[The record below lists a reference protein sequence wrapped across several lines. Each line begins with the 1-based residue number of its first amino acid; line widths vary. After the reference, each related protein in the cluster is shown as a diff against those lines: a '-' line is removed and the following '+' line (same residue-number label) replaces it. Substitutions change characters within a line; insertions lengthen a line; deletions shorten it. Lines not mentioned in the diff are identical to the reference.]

1 MDYFFVKL
9 SMKKKFLSMNKSK
22 NKIFDLILFRK
33 VMRFSRPYK
42 FIYYLLIFSAISLS
56 IFSTISPYLL
66 KLVIDDYIVPKNYD
80 GFRFIIFLMFL
91 ILVFEVIFQFIFIYY
106 ANWFGQKIIKD
117 IRVVLFK
124 KILNFKMSYFDNT
137 PVGRL
142 VTRSVSDIEVIASIF
157 SQGLFMIVADFL
169 KMGFVVIIMLVLN
182 WQLSLIVFSI
192 LPIIIYATKI
202 FQKSMKR
209 AFEDVRTQ
217 VANLNSFVQERIN
230 GIKIVK
236 LFSRENIDY
245 KIFNEIN
252 NKHKK
257 AWLKTVWYN
266 SIFFPVAE
274 ISTSVTIGLLVW
286 YGGLQASLSGAI
298 SIGTIFLFIRM
309 SQMLFQPL
317 RQIADKFNTLQMG
330 MVAANRVFNII
341 EKENKNIK
349 NGKTEKLNIKGSIE
363 IKNLFFS
370 YTEKEEVLKG
380 INFSAKPGEKVAIV
394 GSTGAGK
401 STIINLISRFYEFK
415 NGDILIDDISIK
427 KFKLQSLRR
436 NIALVLQDVFL
447 FADTIHNNISL
458 FDPSIS
464 RKQIIKAAKDI
475 GVHDFINSLP
485 NNYDYNVKERG
496 VMLSSGQRQLIAFLR
511 AYVTNPSILI
521 LDEATSSIDANS
533 EELIQR
539 ATSKISEGKTSI
551 IIAHRLSTIRNADK
565 IIVLDKG
572 NIIEVGDH
580 SSLIANKSGFYY
592 NLFTTQYAENKRI
605 KEISL
610 S

>member
-9 SMKKKFLSMNKSK
+9 SMKNKFLSMNKPK
-22 NKIFDLILFRK
+22 NKIFDLMLFRK
-33 VMRFSRPYK
+33 LMRFSKPYK

-209 AFEDVRTQ
+209 AFEDVRSQ

-349 NGKTEKLNIKGSIE
+349 NGKIEKLNIKGSIE

-380 INFSAKPGEKVAIV
+380 INFLAKPGEKVAIV

-539 ATSKISEGKTSI
+539 ATGKISEGKTSI

-592 NLFTTQYAENKRI
+592 NLFTTQYAEKNRI
-605 KEISL
+605 KETSL